1 MKELTD
7 GAKISK
13 TIDCTKCK
21 TAQKLS
27 QPLSR
32 INISA
37 SDAVPRRG
45 KGSVYFR
52 LSKTSLM
59 AAVA

>member
-7 GAKISK
+7 GTKISK
-13 TIDCTKCK
+13 TIDCTKRK
-21 TAQKLS
+21 YGSNVS

-32 INISA
+32 LNISV
-37 SDAVPRRG
+37 SDAVPRRS